1 MAEHLH
7 ELIVFS
13 EDFSLINSPAFYDCT
28 VHIICT
34 SGNGRFLYND
44 RPFSMSRNDIA
55 VIAQPR
61 LVSEITADDDFHCEY
76 IAAPDKFLHNLLP
89 ANNYSIQGCVSL
101 FDNPIIKVSEIDV
114 SRFRTDLANIR
125 NRIDN
130 ADHRFYHE
138 MMGSLLLTMIY
149 DLFDF
154 HAKTNDNILTTDHV
168 GYITAQFFTMI
179 EAGRP
184 KTQREVSYYAEAL
197 NVTPKYLSD
206 TIKRVTGTSVSTH
219 INNASTAIAL
229 EYLKN
234 SKLSVSQ
241 IADEMNF
248 SSLSYFSRFCV
259 KHIGVSSVKFRTGGA
274 KNKAIH
280 RIPVR
285 SIALINVLSRGVY
298 LQPMN
303 ILVTS
308 GS

>member
-1 MAEHLH
+1 MAKNLH

-13 EDFSLINSPAFYDCT
+13 EEFRLINSPAFYDCIL
-28 VHIICT
+28 HIICT
-34 SGNGRFLYND
+34 EGQGSFRYND
-44 RPFSMSRNDIA
+44 RLFTMSKNDIA
-55 VIAQPR
+55 VISRAR
-61 LVSEITADDDFHCEY
+61 LVTQIQCDIDFKCEY

-101 FDNPIIKVSEIDV
+101 FDNPIIKVNDTDADY
-114 SRFRTDLANIR
+114 FRSDLINIK

-130 ADHRFYHE
+130 IDHQFYPE
-138 MMGSLLLTMIY
+138 IIGSLLQTMVY

-154 HAKTNDNILTTDHV
+154 HAKTNENILTTDRV
-168 GYITAQFFTMI
+168 GYITTQFFTLI

-184 KTQREVSYYAEAL
+184 KTQREVSYYADQL

-219 INNASTAIAL
+219 INNAAVAIVL
-229 EYLKN
+229 EYLKE

-259 KHIGVSSVKFRTGGA
+259 KHIGVSPVKFRTAGA
-274 KNKAIH
+274 KK
-280 RIPVR
+280 
-285 SIALINVLSRGVY
+285 
-298 LQPMN
+298 
-303 ILVTS
+303 
-308 GS
+308 